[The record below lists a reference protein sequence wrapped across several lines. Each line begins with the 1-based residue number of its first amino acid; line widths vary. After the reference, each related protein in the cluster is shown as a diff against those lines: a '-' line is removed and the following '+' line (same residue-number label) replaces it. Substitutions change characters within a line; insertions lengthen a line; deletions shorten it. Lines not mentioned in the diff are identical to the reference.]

1 MPLFIVTFTTSP
13 AITLFGTF
21 TAIVVLSRSLSP
33 SLLSDLVKDTLPS
46 PSSTNL
52 TAISFMPAIVT
63 LLEPLACWIL
73 PSLSTISAVTLVS
86 SPVAVLIPEIL
97 KLLPSV
103 SVFISLPAL
112 SFTKNLPF
120 ASLPTV
126 YSFVLGVSFGSFMV
140 TVSLSPL
147 TAFLGSLIV
156 TVVLLR
162 SPSLTACSLVIVLAP

>member
-1 MPLFIVTFTTSP
+1 
-13 AITLFGTF
+13 
-21 TAIVVLSRSLSP
+21 
-33 SLLSDLVKDTLPS
+33 
-46 PSSTNL
+46 
-52 TAISFMPAIVT
+52 MPAIVT
-63 LLEPLACWIL
+63 LLEPLACWM
-73 PSLSTISAVTLVS
+73 PSSLSTISAVTLVS

-140 TVSLSPL
+140 TVNLSPL

-162 SPSLTACSLVIVLAP
+162 SWSLIACSLVIVLAPPASSKITSGAFTYSKLAEASTGAIGVFLFGFM